1 MWMFMSALRRG
12 LGECLNSVFIGLS
25 QGGFGRN
32 EFGLVRLIKE
42 RWLRWNI
49 SSWLE
54 DMRSVCV

>member
-1 MWMFMSALRRG
+1 MSALRRG

-32 EFGLVRLIKE
+32 EFGLVSLIKE